1 MMGHMRRALL
11 LALMLI
17 PVLAAPCPA
26 TLASVAQVR
35 EEQQTVEQ
43 AQALVPDM
51 RPWKQRGWTTLSDA
65 PRTSVQQIQRTLE
78 RTRQEWDRFL
88 RMTDRPRTDL
98 DTDLVCIVFAQTEDF
113 ERFARTHDDMTQ
125 PAASVPGYY
134 SPRNGWIVF
143 LDPGD
148 HVDLDVAWADLDAA
162 QQRVNDARNAG
173 HGVDDAQAQLD
184 TARDDL
190 MHHETIRRM
199 ALTAHETVHQLVHR
213 TDAFQGSGTWPLWL
227 HEGLA
232 TSFETADRRRP
243 FGPDRDF
250 FQRRDAFLDRLD
262 ADTAFT
268 IEQILTLK
276 TADGLTDAQTE
287 AAYVDGCALVSWL
300 ARSRRRQCAA
310 WLDAIG
316 RIDENGQTMSAE
328 AAFRLHVGD
337 PKKLTRS
344 WQADERRRR

>member
-1 MMGHMRRALL
+1 MMVSMTRLVMSVLVPLL
-11 LALMLI
+11 LI
-17 PVLAAPCPA
+17 GAPCLGAPA
-26 TLASVAQVR
+26 TLDEAK
-35 EEQQTVEQ
+35 
-43 AQALVPDM
+43 ALVPGM

-65 PRTSVQQIQRTLE
+65 PRTSVQQVQRTLE

-88 RMTDRPRTDL
+88 RMTDRPRNDVQC
-98 DTDLVCIVFAQTEDF
+98 DMVCIVFANTADF
-113 ERFARTHDDMTQ
+113 EQFARTHDNMTQ

-134 SPRNGWIVF
+134 SPSHGWIVF

-162 QQRVNDARNAG
+162 QRRVDDARTAG
-173 HGVDDAQAQLD
+173 HGVDDAQRQLD
-184 TARDDL
+184 TARDEL
-190 MHHETIRRM
+190 MDHETIRRM

-213 TDAFQGSGTWPLWL
+213 TDAFERSHTWPLWL

-250 FQRRDAFLDRLD
+250 FQQRDAFLDRLD
-262 ADTAFT
+262 TDTAFS

-276 TADGLTDAQTE
+276 KADALTKAQTE
-287 AAYVDGCALVSWL
+287 AAYIDGCALVSWL
-300 ARSRRRQCAA
+300 ARSRRRPFAA

-316 RIDENGQTMSAE
+316 QLNDEGERLSAE
-328 AAFRLHVGD
+328 AAFRRHIGD
-337 PKKLTRS
+337 PSRLTRS
-344 WQADERRRR
+344 WRADERRRR